1 MVSKSR
7 LDDVAKYVELSRDK
21 THLVWKHRTPDMFS
35 TADPARTAIGWNRTW
50 AGRSIYPNRNG
61 QFSVKRQYFSISTVV
76 KHLGGLNNGARL
88 MQGTKGNTV
97 GDFDDK
103 AIRMI
108 WGVDDDGY
116 VVWKPRTMALVQE
129 LKQLSENMLNTRGR
143 AVGSFDEIGMKRFNA
158 VYAGKPVKP
167 RSDGFV
173 YLSGGLRARITEICR
188 AFRIP
193 VKLPD
198 RNLRRRLT
206 PVTDDLIR
214 TLFKIDSTGT
224 LWNRERD
231 AVAWQKI
238 VLEGGKVGVPYQN
251 EIENWNWRHANKPV
265 PVSNEGV
272 VRIGARSVSF
282 NKIYDVLKAQNV
294 GKTPVLDKNPYSF

>member
-1 MVSKSR
+1 MIDKSR
-7 LDDVAKYVELSRDK
+7 LEEVARYVELSRDGS
-21 THLVWKHRTPDMFS
+21 HLIWKHRTPDMFN
-35 TADPARTAIGWNRTW
+35 TADPERTARGWNRTW

-61 QFSVKRQYFSISTVV
+61 QFSIKRRYYSIATIL
-76 KHLGGLNNGARL
+76 KYLGGVNVGARL
-88 MQGTKGNTV
+88 MQGTKGNTN

-108 WGVDDDGY
+108 WAVNDDGY
-116 VVWKPRTMALVQE
+116 VIWRPRTIALAHE
-129 LKQLSENMLNTRGR
+129 LKELASHMQNTRGR
-143 AVGSFDEIGMKRFNA
+143 AAGSFDEIGVKRFNA

-198 RNLRRRLT
+198 RTSRRRLT

-214 TLFKIDSTGT
+214 TLFTMDSAGT

-238 VLEGGKVGVPYQN
+238 VLEGGKVGVPYQK